1 MRIRLVL
8 FLIISAV
15 LCGCSQAD
23 DITSGTNTEAKAAD
37 NSLEGLW
44 LDFKKNM
51 PQDRNAEEDFKS
63 SDFITEFKKYLSTK
77 DSTKLSE
84 QEIKDMLGQTDIR
97 FLSGDV
103 GGYSIRLI
111 CYNADLYNKAVTDAP
126 VKNKYTFLQVYNDDE
141 FYFKTLYD
149 GDYYYT
155 ADFILFESGNDIFI
169 TAVSE
174 YCMQFPN
181 LIEIK
186 TWKLSNGS
194 ILEADIFD
202 SYNLEGWSIE
212 GGTSSIRLGR
222 LYRQGA
228 SFAEIP
234 GVSYIADRDKNEVK
248 FISGDESFT
257 LAFDGKIYT
266 LNKE

>member
-1 MRIRLVL
+1 MRIKLAL
-8 FLIISAV
+8 LLMLSAV
-15 LCGCSQAD
+15 LCGCGQVNN
-23 DITSGTNTEAKAAD
+23 TSLEIHTEAKSNG

-44 LDFKKNM
+44 MDFKENM
-51 PQDRNAEEDFKS
+51 PQDRNAEDDFRN
-63 SDFITEFKKYLSTK
+63 SDFTGELKKYLDTK
-77 DSTKLSE
+77 DSVKLSE
-84 QEIKDMLGQTDIR
+84 QELKDMLGQTDIHL
-97 FLSGDV
+97 FDGSA

-126 VKNKYTFLQVYNDDE
+126 VKNKYTFLQIYSDNE

-155 ADFILFESGNDIFI
+155 SDFIVFESDNDIFI

-186 TWKLSNGS
+186 TWKFSNGS
-194 ILEADIFD
+194 IAEANVFD
-202 SYNLEGWSIE
+202 SYNSEGWSIE
-212 GGTSSIRLGR
+212 GGPSSIRLGR

-228 SFAEIP
+228 SFAEIS
-234 GVSYIADRDKNEVK
+234 GVSYIVDRNKNEVK
-248 FISGDESFT
+248 FISGDET
-257 LAFDGKIYT
+257 LRLSFDGKRYT